1 MDPAQHYPVTDSPA
15 PGSVGY
21 RLMGTLPG
29 TLPVLLNSKEC
40 LLVTRGSLQSQDPL
54 QLAQPPLDFPSER
67 SPEFWPER
75 QRWAEGTPEIE
86 PEKTHSWT
94 GSSLEK
100 PVWEET
106 PERWWVGSTR
116 EKWWVGSTLE
126 RRWVGSK
133 PEKLAEGFWEKAK
146 EATES
151 EGSEGMPEELQ
162 EKWSE
167 KKPERVAAAGAAA
180 LWWA

>member
-15 PGSVGY
+15 PGSGGY
-21 RLMGTLPG
+21 RLMGTFPG

-100 PVWEET
+100 PVREET
-106 PERWWVGSTR
+106 AERWWVGSTAER
-116 EKWWVGSTLE
+116 WWVGSTLE

-133 PEKLAEGFWEKAK
+133 PEKLAERFWEKAK
-146 EATES
+146 EATE
-151 EGSEGMPEELQ
+151 SEGMPEELQ

-167 KKPERVAAAGAAA
+167 KKPERVAVAG
-180 LWWA
+180 LWRV